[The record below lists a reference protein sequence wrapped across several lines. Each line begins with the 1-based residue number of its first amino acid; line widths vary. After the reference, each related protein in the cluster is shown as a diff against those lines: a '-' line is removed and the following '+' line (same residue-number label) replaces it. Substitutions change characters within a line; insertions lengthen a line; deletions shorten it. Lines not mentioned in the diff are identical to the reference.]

1 MNFYD
6 WPKHSIKCTNF
17 YNMIFNWI
25 EWNEKMPQYENV
37 CNVLVRFIASF
48 HHFQQNKQ
56 VKTIKQKTTNKQ
68 KNPKTQRPNKSFEIF
83 ISYVS
88 ICFWGSS
95 FCCAAVAHCSPGI
108 PEIRNTPDQWADGEC
123 FRIVRLTQG
132 CSTECFLALICVLVG
147 CVISLALP

>member
-68 KNPKTQRPNKSFEIF
+68 KNPKTQTNKKMTKNKT
-83 ISYVS
+83 
-88 ICFWGSS
+88 
-95 FCCAAVAHCSPGI
+95 
-108 PEIRNTPDQWADGEC
+108 RT
-123 FRIVRLTQG
+123 
-132 CSTECFLALICVLVG
+132 
-147 CVISLALP
+147 

>member
-17 YNMIFNWI
+17 YNIIFNWI

-68 KNPKTQRPNKSFEIF
+68 KNPKTQTNKKMTKNKTRTKWKKKPSTTRTAKTT
-83 ISYVS
+83 
-88 ICFWGSS
+88 GKT
-95 FCCAAVAHCSPGI
+95 CS
-108 PEIRNTPDQWADGEC
+108 NTFFPHP
-123 FRIVRLTQG
+123 V
-132 CSTECFLALICVLVG
+132 VYK
-147 CVISLALP
+147 